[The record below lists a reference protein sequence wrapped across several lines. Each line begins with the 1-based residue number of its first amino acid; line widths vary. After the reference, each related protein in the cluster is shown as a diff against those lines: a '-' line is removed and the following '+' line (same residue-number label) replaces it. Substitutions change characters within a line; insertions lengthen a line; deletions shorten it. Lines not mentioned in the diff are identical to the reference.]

1 MNVSRRVMLLGTA
14 SAALVGSAIAPG
26 SARAAIKVGSDP
38 EGSALV
44 LRMLR
49 VMYPHKQ
56 FTDGPYERTRDAV
69 LAAANET
76 PGQALMFSSGLAEMK
91 AAGFGTLDDAAAL
104 EYLKGIEGTAFFG
117 LVRGTAVVSLYDD
130 HEVWKILGYEGAS
143 FDQGG
148 YIDRG
153 FNDLDW
159 LPEPRITES

>member
-26 SARAAIKVGSDP
+26 SARAAIKVGSDTD
-38 EGSALV
+38 GSALV

>member
-14 SAALVGSAIAPG
+14 SAALVGSVIAPG

-38 EGSALV
+38 DGSALV

-117 LVRGTAVVSLYDD
+117 LVRGTAVVSLYND

>member
-69 LAAANET
+69 LAAANKT